1 MSKEKIAIGFDLGT
15 TSVGWS
21 IIKINDNNPDE
32 KLEILNMGVRLFED
46 PASQDN
52 NAEKRRVA
60 RSRRRRINRLK
71 IRKFDFF
78 KLLKKFNL
86 ISDKEEYENIIRSSI
101 YDEITQT
108 YLLPVTEVEFA
119 TSSIFVLTVE
129 SVNSSTDTYI
139 FSS

>member
-1 MSKEKIAIGFDLGT
+1 
-15 TSVGWS
+15 
-21 IIKINDNNPDE
+21 
-32 KLEILNMGVRLFED
+32 MGVRLFED

-101 YDEITQT
+101 YDETTQT
-108 YLLPVTEVEFA
+108 YLLPVEIKIKGLNHKLSKQELILILHNYIKHRGTLNTIDNNEEETEKVD
-119 TSSIFVLTVE
+119 TSNFKYNASLYACQNQYE
-129 SVNSSTDTYI
+129 
-139 FSS
+139 